1 MQQYTAPH
9 RQYAVGPAPMAC
21 MRPTARG
28 PLLLSFLLDRTSE
41 QTCAQQ
47 VDAFSADLGSV
58 LTKMG
63 KSEAAT
69 FSVVGVDSNTSKIV
83 VEVVI
88 DSCDGQN
95 SRTIFDSIET
105 LEPFSAFEVVVAK
118 DFKTIKTAT
127 PVDEKDA
134 ATTTEEIAKPL
145 RTEEGQALQT
155 AVEAD
160 KPSIREVDTKTTVA
174 SLRSQFQGAKNLSM
188 ILNGACHHL
197 LCLEAKKAT
206 AAAAE
211 KRAIA
216 EVKARELEVF
226 LQSKELED
234 ARRGINEHQINFC
247 NSKKHLVAAEMSGNK
262 EAKRL
267 WGQHITL
274 VANLLASSTESFEA
288 LEDKRLAMT
297 LDAVKSETAA
307 KFAQVTAV
315 TTYNTAMA
323 Y

>member
-134 ATTTEEIAKPL
+134 ATRL
-145 RTEEGQALQT
+145 RRLLSRYAPKRDRLFKQLSRPTSP
-155 AVEAD
+155 
-160 KPSIREVDTKTTVA
+160 PSVRLTQRP
-174 SLRSQFQGAKNLSM
+174 RSQAS
-188 ILNGACHHL
+188 
-197 LCLEAKKAT
+197 
-206 AAAAE
+206 AAS
-211 KRAIA
+211 
-216 EVKARELEVF
+216 F
-226 LQSKELED
+226 
-234 ARRGINEHQINFC
+234 RGP
-247 NSKKHLVAAEMSGNK
+247 
-262 EAKRL
+262 R
-267 WGQHITL
+267 T
-274 VANLLASSTESFEA
+274 
-288 LEDKRLAMT
+288 
-297 LDAVKSETAA
+297 
-307 KFAQVTAV
+307 
-315 TTYNTAMA
+315 
-323 Y
+323 